1 MSKKVIYKEYE
12 EAIAGAK
19 EFANAIETVVP
30 ITKDPKGYV
39 LFGTGETVIEVTPD
53 D

>member
-1 MSKKVIYKEYE
+1 MIYKEYE
-12 EAIAGAK
+12 AAVVGAK

-39 LFGTGETVIEVTPD
+39 LFGQGELVIEVTPD